1 MKTLLTV
8 TLAAAFLAAPAI
20 AQDSLISLDSPMDAT
35 VISMQWVKPDASGA
49 ITGTVVV
56 PGANSADL
64 SGELFL
70 AGQQG
75 EPMRVPVSPG
85 GNFALQ
91 GVPAGVYTLVY
102 QAPQAFGAY
111 ALQVVSASSDAK
123 LSNKTVISAAA
134 IDPQMALTAVAKYQ
148 PTEEGVD
155 VQINGIRTSV
165 GFGGLETGFEPM
177 DIAQV
182 AQTASGGMR
191 GKMIR
196 AGSVENGLLPATDMN
211 VMVMQN
217 GQSVDKTVTVG
228 DGSFSFENL
237 AIGNYQLV
245 ASGSS
250 GFAVIG
256 FQLVEGPEVLTSAMV
271 SNVAASAPRQGVA
284 STLVV
289 QVAEP
294 DPNLMGANPG
304 SIGPNG
310 EPNDIPR
317 PLGSDPFVAGGP
329 GGGGFAGGGGGSF
342 GGGGGGGGGLGAGGL
357 AGLAAL
363 GAVLAVTLSDDDNN
377 NNFVPAPSS
386 PSIP

>member
-8 TLAAAFLAAPAI
+8 ALATALLAAPAI

-70 AGQQG
+70 AGQQD

-85 GNFALQ
+85 GKFALQ
-91 GVPAGVYTLVY
+91 SVPAGVYTLVY

-123 LSNKTVISAAA
+123 LSSKTVITAAA

-217 GQSVDKTVTVG
+217 GQLVDKSVTG
-228 DGSFSFENL
+228 SDGSFSFENL

-250 GFAVIG
+250 GFAVVG
-256 FQLVEGPEVLTSAMV
+256 FQLVQGPEVLTSALAA
-271 SNVAASAPRQGVA
+271 NVAASAPRQGVA
-284 STLVV
+284 PALVV
-289 QVAEP
+289 QVAKP
-294 DPNLMGANPG
+294 DPNLMGASPG
-304 SIGPNG
+304 LISPSG
-310 EPNDIPR
+310 EPNDVPR
-317 PLGSDPFVAGGP
+317 PLGNDPFMAGGP
-329 GGGGFAGGGGGSF
+329 SGGGFAGGGGGSF
-342 GGGGGGGGGLGAGGL
+342 GGGGGGGGLGAGGL
-357 AGLAAL
+357 AGLAAI
-363 GAVLAVTLSDDDNN
+363 GAVLATTLSDDDDN